1 MIRRVDDTVLKFSCA
16 DKISAIVGAIIIII
30 VVISSSFICYL
41 EASQQETAA

>member
-16 DKISAIVGAIIIII
+16 DKISAIVGAIIII

-41 EASQQETAA
+41 EASHQETAA